1 MNTKHLSEILTTVFN
16 TNFVAYYRAHV
27 AHVNVTGRNFTSD
40 HKLLGKIYQD
50 LQENIDPIA
59 ELIRT
64 IDQMMP
70 NSLMTVM
77 AGSEIADMDVEGDAD
92 DLLELVLAD
101 QETLM
106 ELYKELDTVATE
118 SGDIDISNYA
128 QGRVGDHAKF
138 RWQLRSTLGTEAE
151 SIYDTDELEDY

>member
-1 MNTKHLSEILTTVFN
+1 MNTKHLSDLLTSVFN
-16 TNFVAYYRAHV
+16 TNFLAYYRAHV

-64 IDQMMP
+64 IDQQMP

-77 AGSEIADMDVEGDAD
+77 AGSEIADSDVEGDAD

-128 QGRVGDHAKF
+128 QARVGDHAKF
-138 RWQLRSTLGTEAE
+138 RWQLRSTLG
-151 SIYDTDELEDY
+151 SDTDSLYDEDDSEY